1 MRSTSSKS
9 EKGDPPSGW
18 RSGVRALLDWAGVAV
33 DPRLPFLWGLLLCVL
48 YLLCFLY
55 LFQYRQTGS
64 ALGLGL
70 FGDVGPFW
78 SWFYFPFRSIL
89 YKPVSLFGM
98 EGLFGGE
105 EDGLPS
111 GPSLFWVLLFLG
123 SSCALAE
130 VWAFRR
136 LSRLG
141 GTALAKPQLLF
152 LKVATSLVLGSLL
165 IPLAGFSFPLAL
177 PALWGYLT
185 YASDRSFEL
194 LLPFVLLSSLLFSVG
209 AELSQGLAMAF
220 ASFVSCGY
228 FWWVSS
234 RFAFGR
240 VKVYAHAITSGALA
254 GLAYSLASWN
264 PGVVLFSAFA
274 SSAWHLLW
282 CVVALVSLPLLEGLF
297 DLISPFRLMELA
309 DPSHP
314 LLRRLQMEAPGTY
327 YHSLVV
333 GNMAEMAAEALGLH
347 GMLVRVGAYYH
358 DIGKLKRPSFFVEN
372 QGGGENV
379 HEKLSPF
386 MSCSIITSHVS
397 HGVELAKQ
405 YGLPS
410 CVVDFISQHHGDT
423 CLSYFYKKALAEGA
437 VSVRRE
443 DFCYPG
449 PKPMRK
455 EVALIMLA
463 DSVEAAFRSEERR
476 ISGFDSIKGLVKEV
490 IMNKHKEGQLD
501 RVDFTFRELD
511 LISEAFARVLMGAH
525 HSRELKPL
533 VEGEEGTSPLRL
545 KGAGGG

>member
-9 EKGDPPSGW
+9 EKGDPPSRW
-18 RSGVRALLDWAGVAV
+18 SYGVRSLLDWAGVAV
-33 DPRLPFLWGLLLCVL
+33 DPRLPLFWGLLLCVL
-48 YLLCFLY
+48 CLACFLY
-55 LFQYRQTGS
+55 LLYYRQTGR

-70 FGDVGPFW
+70 FGDGGPLW
-78 SWFYFPFRSIL
+78 SWFYVPFRNIL
-89 YKPVSLFGM
+89 YKPVSIFGM
-98 EGLFGGE
+98 EGLFAEGDGGV
-105 EDGLPS
+105 PS
-111 GPSLFWVLLFLG
+111 GPSLVWVLLLLG
-123 SSCALAE
+123 MSCALAE
-130 VWAFRR
+130 AWAFKR
-136 LSRLG
+136 LSRRDEA
-141 GTALAKPQLLF
+141 ALAKPQLLF
-152 LKVATSLVLGSLL
+152 LMAATPLLSGALL
-165 IPLAGFSFPLAL
+165 IPLAGFPFPLAL

-185 YASDRSFEL
+185 YTSDRSFEL

-209 AELSQGLAMAF
+209 AELSQGLAMAA
-220 ASFVSCGY
+220 ASLVSCGY

-240 VKVYAHAITSGALA
+240 VKVYAHAIASGVLA
-254 GLAYSLASWN
+254 GLIYSLASWN
-264 PGVVLFSAFA
+264 PGVVLLSTLV
-274 SSAWHLLW
+274 SSAWHVLW

-297 DLISPFRLMELA
+297 DLISPFRLMELG

-358 DIGKLKRPSFFVEN
+358 DIGKLKKPTFFVEN

-379 HEKLSPF
+379 HDKLSPF

-410 CVVDFISQHHGDT
+410 CIVDFIAQHHGDT
-423 CLSYFYKKALAEGA
+423 CLSYFYKKALAEGE

-476 ISGFDSIKGLVKEV
+476 ISGFDSIKGMVKEV

-525 HSRELKPL
+525 HTRELKPL
-533 VEGEEGTSPLRL
+533 VGEEEGVLPLKL